1 MAAAS
6 LKRAPDSG
14 ALFSFT
20 ILLFC
25 LFSILFSPLSAAGQ
39 CVAEK
44 IDAYHKVKYVHDGD
58 TLHLVGGQKVRLI
71 GINTPEVA
79 RDKKPAEAFGL
90 EARDALRKLLNVG
103 TRIGVQYGR
112 ERADR
117 HGRVLAHLY
126 LEDGRSV
133 QQWLLEK
140 GYAIAI
146 AIPPNLYHVDCYQKS
161 EQFARIKRQGM
172 WRNGGPK
179 VLDATLL
186 RRGDQ
191 GFAQIKGRVSQVKW
205 SKKWIWISFS
215 EKSSLRISRDDSHYF
230 DKGLWSS
237 LAQKEVV
244 ARGWLTQRK
253 GRWSMRIQHPA
264 VLKIVDD

>member
-6 LKRAPDSG
+6 LKRVPDSG
-14 ALFSFT
+14 ALFLFT
-20 ILLFC
+20 VLLFC
-25 LFSILFSPLSAAGQ
+25 LVSILFSPLSAAGD

-79 RDKKPAEAFGL
+79 RDKKPAEAFGR
-90 EARDALRKLLNVG
+90 EARDALRQLLNVG

-126 LEDGRSV
+126 LEDGRNV

-140 GYAIAI
+140 GYAMAI
-146 AIPPNLYHVDCYQKS
+146 AIPPNVYHVDCYQKS
-161 EQFARIKRQGM
+161 EQLARIKRQGL
-172 WRNGGPK
+172 WRDGGPE
-179 VLDATLL
+179 VLDATAL

-205 SKKWIWISFS
+205 SKKWIWISFT

-230 DKGLWSS
+230 DKGLLPS

-253 GRWSMRIQHPA
+253 GRWSMRIQHPG
-264 VLKIVDD
+264 VLKVIDD